1 MKTLACPECHE
12 VMHRVEKVT
21 ARTEQAGISQ
31 LSRHCTTNHVIPAME
46 AMLAG
51 IASENYTLQQVYDY
65 TQISC
70 YTCSTILH
78 FDTHL
83 YVRKSNRTIQVCS
96 TRCQREADC

>member
-12 VMHRVEKVT
+12 VMHRVDKVT

-46 AMLAG
+46 AMLAWV
-51 IASENYTLQQVYDY
+51 ANQHYTLQQALDY

-70 YTCSTILH
+70 YTCGTMLR

-83 YVRKSNRTIQVCS
+83 YVRKHTRTIQVCS
-96 TRCQREADC
+96 TRCQREAN